1 MGWQR
6 ENTDKSPRLGLSLLF
21 QSCVPHKY
29 WVEAFFTANYL
40 SNLLPH
46 SGLSNAKSP
55 YEILH
60 KRSPHY
66 EFLKVFGCTCFPTL
80 RDYATNKFDPRS
92 LKCVFTGYS
101 EKFKGYR
108 CLLPSTGRVYISR
121 HVTFDEQS
129 FTFSK
134 EYIHLHPPAK
144 TTLMSSWF
152 KSLALI
158 ASEAQSS
165 PSSSQSS
172 DTDQSSEGNERNA
185 PPLQMILRLQKPS
198 QDRSSTS
205 TEVGSVTQARS
216 STSTSVGE
224 VIQTRSE
231 NQTDSA
237 TRTTEASQAP
247 V

>member
-1 MGWQR
+1 
-6 ENTDKSPRLGLSLLF
+6 
-21 QSCVPHKY
+21 
-29 WVEAFFTANYL
+29 
-40 SNLLPH
+40 
-46 SGLSNAKSP
+46 
-55 YEILH
+55 
-60 KRSPHY
+60 
-66 EFLKVFGCTCFPTL
+66 
-80 RDYATNKFDPRS
+80 
-92 LKCVFTGYS
+92 
-101 EKFKGYR
+101 
-108 CLLPSTGRVYISR
+108 
-121 HVTFDEQS
+121 
-129 FTFSK
+129 
-134 EYIHLHPPAK
+134 
-144 TTLMSSWF
+144 MSSWF